1 MKVARVVNG
10 EFSGIWDG
18 QEVDM
23 VEWFPV
29 EQLIPTFDPA
39 TQRLDGP
46 TFQVA
51 PDKVTE
57 TYSVVDLSADE
68 LGDIQRDALINQIG
82 AANLLK
88 MVIDLVSGDATALAA
103 NQATISAAQ
112 SAVTAGLGKGSQIK

>member
-23 VEWFPV
+23 VTWFPV

-46 TFQVA
+46 TFTVG
-51 PDKVTE
+51 PDKVNE
-57 TYSVVDLSADE
+57 VYSVVDMSDEELSA
-68 LGDIQRDALINQIG
+68 IQRDALINQIG

-88 MVIDLVSGDATALAA
+88 MVIDLVNGDATALAA

-112 SAVTAGLGKGSQIK
+112 GAVSAGLGKGSQIK